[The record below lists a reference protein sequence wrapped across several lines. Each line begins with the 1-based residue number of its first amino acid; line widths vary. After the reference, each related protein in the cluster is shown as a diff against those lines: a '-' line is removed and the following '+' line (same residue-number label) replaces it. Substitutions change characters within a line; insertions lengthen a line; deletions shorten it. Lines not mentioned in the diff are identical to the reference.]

1 MKRFLELEAI
11 KEVLVEMTANDEL
24 PMDMTQLDIH
34 AVEQKALDK
43 LKDDEQY
50 KRVLVVE
57 KFKNYTSY
65 DNDGDV
71 IKALEELEEQDEEG
85 NGSDMADMHI
95 TIWEPFENF
104 FTVSEL
110 LDEIN

>member
-34 AVEQKALDK
+34 SVEDKAQEK

-50 KRVLVVE
+50 KKACMLDKLSKMLSDEDVE
-57 KFKNYTSY
+57 KAF
-65 DNDGDV
+65 ND
-71 IKALEELEEQDEEG
+71 LQEQEDKG
-85 NGSDMADMHI
+85 NGDSSADMVVGM
-95 TIWEPFENF
+95 WQPFEDRY
-104 FTVSEL
+104 TVSEL
-110 LDEIN
+110 LEEIS